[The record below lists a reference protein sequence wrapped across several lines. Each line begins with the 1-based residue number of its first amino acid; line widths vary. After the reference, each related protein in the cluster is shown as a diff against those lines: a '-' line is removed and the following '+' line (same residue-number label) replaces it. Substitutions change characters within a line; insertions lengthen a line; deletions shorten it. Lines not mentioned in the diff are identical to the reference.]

1 MATSSIPAA
10 IDGLLALLRA
20 SSELR
25 GVEIVDG
32 EPTTNTPK
40 DFIAVGYAEDGGEV
54 VSGQQAA
61 ATIGHLRRSE
71 TFDITC
77 FVSAW
82 NGSTSMKSVRDRA
95 FALYAGVENAVRTGG
110 TLGGSVIFADI
121 AQESFAQYQSD
132 QGAIADITFTVSVK
146 INRI

>member
-10 IDGLLALLRA
+10 IDGLLGLLRA
-20 SSELR
+20 SSALR
-25 GVEIVDG
+25 NVEIIDG

-40 DFIAVGYAEDGGEV
+40 EFIAVAFAEDGGEV
-54 VSGQQAA
+54 VSGQQAP
-61 ATIGHLRRSE
+61 ATLGNLRRSE
-71 TFDITC
+71 SFDIAC

-82 NGSTSMKSVRDRA
+82 NGGTVMKTVRDRA
-95 FALYAGVENAVRTGG
+95 FALYAAVEDAVRTGG

-121 AQESFAQYQSD
+121 SQESFAQYQTE
-132 QGAIADITFTVSVK
+132 QGAVADISFTVAVK

>member
-10 IDGLLALLRA
+10 IDGLLGLLRA
-20 SSELR
+20 SADLR
-25 GVEIVDG
+25 GVEIIDG

-40 DFIAVGYAEDGGEV
+40 EFIAVAFAEDGGEV
-54 VSGQQAA
+54 VSGMQVV
-61 ATIGHLRRSE
+61 ATIGNLRRSE
-71 TFDITC
+71 TFDISC

-82 NGSTSMKSVRDRA
+82 TGSTATKVVRDRA
-95 FALYAGVENAVRTGG
+95 FDLYAAVENAVRAGG

-121 AQESFAQYQSD
+121 SQESFAQYQTD
-132 QGAIADITFTVSVK
+132 QGAVADIAFTVAVK